1 MKKWRLRM
9 SIRDLI
15 VIVAAVECVL
25 HYFPWRMLLNRKL
38 PRLSAYTL
46 GLLGMM
52 GPLTVWLMDHGE
64 IEIIQTLWIVI
75 VAAGVTVFALYGL
88 DHYLELAKRD
98 AEAGEREHLMNALLK
113 DRVDEPSKQ
122 A

>member
-1 MKKWRLRM
+1 
-9 SIRDLI
+9 
-15 VIVAAVECVL
+15 
-25 HYFPWRMLLNRKL
+25 
-38 PRLSAYTL
+38 
-46 GLLGMM
+46 MM